1 MKKHIP
7 NLLTL
12 GNLFCGTIATIAA
25 VQQNYITAAIFV
37 AIGVFL
43 DFLDGLAARLLKVS
57 GDLGKQLDSLADVVT
72 SGVVPGI
79 IMFGLLSND
88 EIIDVFHENWFGF
101 EFRMIQLL
109 GLLLTLGACYR
120 LAKFNIDTRQNDSF
134 IGLPTPA
141 MSLFIIS
148 LPLIQEYS
156 NFDMVKDLITN
167 DYFLITITFLLTYLM
182 NSEIHLLSLKFK
194 DFSFRNNVVK
204 LLFLIFSV
212 ILIILLDYIS
222 IPIIIIFYIILSFLS
237 DFSKKN

>member
-120 LAKFNIDTRQNDSF
+120 LAKFNIDTRQNDVGNEAPNDKGTHLIHKG
-134 IGLPTPA
+134 IGEALN
-141 MSLFIIS
+141 
-148 LPLIQEYS
+148 PLGHKGA
-156 NFDMVKDLITN
+156 FA
-167 DYFLITITFLLTYLM
+167 
-182 NSEIHLLSLKFK
+182 
-194 DFSFRNNVVK
+194 
-204 LLFLIFSV
+204 
-212 ILIILLDYIS
+212 
-222 IPIIIIFYIILSFLS
+222 
-237 DFSKKN
+237 KKHKAIK

>member
-156 NFDMVKDLITN
+156 NFD
-167 DYFLITITFLLTYLM
+167 
-182 NSEIHLLSLKFK
+182 LSL
-194 DFSFRNNVVK
+194 
-204 LLFLIFSV
+204 IH
-212 ILIILLDYIS
+212 I
-222 IPIIIIFYIILSFLS
+222 
-237 DFSKKN
+237 